1 MESFVVRP
9 AVGMHQMVAVPYV
22 VALGICDALPQA
34 GIAWPHDVVD
44 ASTGSMLFGI
54 ETRGGYDEHGMFVRV
69 GLACSGEE
77 PNEETVQTLHDAITK
92 RVDAW
97 SASAGPTPLGA
108 VLGDYAN
115 GLVQLGRMV
124 SVVYPSGREY
134 AQGTFVGVDVWGRA
148 TVRMDNDAQIE
159 FPPEKYRI
167 R

>member
-9 AVGMHQMVAVPYV
+9 AVGMHQMVAVPYI

-34 GIAWPHDVVD
+34 GIAWPHNVVD
-44 ASTGSMLFGI
+44 ASTGNTLFNI

-69 GLACSGEE
+69 RLACPDGE
-77 PNEETVQTLHDAITK
+77 PNENTVQVLHKAIEE

-97 SASAGPTPLGA
+97 SASAGQAPLGA

-115 GLVQLGRMV
+115 MLVQLGKDV

-134 AQGTFVGVDVWGRA
+134 ARGTFAGVDIWGRA
-148 TVRMDNDAQIE
+148 TVRMDNGKQIV
-159 FPPEKYRI
+159 FPPEKYRM